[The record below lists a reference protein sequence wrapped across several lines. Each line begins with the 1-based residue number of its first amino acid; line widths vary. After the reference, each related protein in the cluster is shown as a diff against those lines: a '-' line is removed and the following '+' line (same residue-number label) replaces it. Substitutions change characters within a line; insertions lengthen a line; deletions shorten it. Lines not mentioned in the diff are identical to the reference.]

1 MKLELIEYE
10 GAGRYTVIRIDLDE
24 RAVAFTH
31 GFPLGGSG
39 AVCCVLW
46 SSLATERRSAI
57 DTLALQ
63 ELPVGLFGGEAAA
76 NGNARVETE

>member
-1 MKLELIEYE
+1 MKLGLIEYE
-10 GAGRYTVIRIDLDE
+10 GAGRYTVIRIELNE

-39 AVCCVLW
+39 AGCCVLW
-46 SSLATERRSAI
+46 CSLATERRSVM

-63 ELPVGLFGGEAAA
+63 ELPADLFGGAAAA

>member
-1 MKLELIEYE
+1 MKLGLIEYE
-10 GAGRYTVIRIDLDE
+10 GAGRYTVIRIELNE

-31 GFPLGGSG
+31 GFLLGGSG
-39 AVCCVLW
+39 AGCCVLW
-46 SSLATERRSAI
+46 CSLATERRSAM

-63 ELPVGLFGGEAAA
+63 ELPEGLFGGEAAA